1 MGVFTYPSKI
11 IAKIIGINI
20 DLFIDVKFLC
30 LDIIILKFYENCE
43 HIIKLKI
50 IFIFSLKI

>member
-50 IFIFSLKI
+50 IFIF